1 MQSTRPGRV
10 PLGAGL
16 GPDNPPCPVCG
27 SPLFGWATM
36 RPGATPVRRCERCGL
51 GVAGGAANREEA
63 LAALTGQMRVPN
75 GASFQ
80 ARLGGSGWAGLE
92 PGRRFLFTPAS
103 LRLLGV
109 EGAVARPYIAG
120 AWQTLLNGFTFGHN
134 VALASL
140 GRGSSTAAAHSWQR
154 AVDAVVSVLASPLVL
169 VGAVLIEV
177 AAATAGRGGV
187 LRLPPNH

>member
-1 MQSTRPGRV
+1 VQSTRPGRV

-36 RPGATPVRRCERCGL
+36 RPGPTPVRRCERCGL
-51 GVAGGAANREEA
+51 GVAGGLAGREEV
-63 LAALTGQMRVPN
+63 LAALTGQTRLPN

-92 PGRRFLFTPAS
+92 PGRRFLFTPES

-109 EGAVARPYIAG
+109 EGAVGRPYVAG
-120 AWQTLLNGFTFGHN
+120 AWQTLLNAFTFGHN

-140 GRGSSTAAAHSWQR
+140 GRGSGTAAAHPWQR
-154 AVDAVVSVLASPLVL
+154 AVDAVVSVLATPLVL
-169 VGAVLIEV
+169 VGAVLVEG
-177 AAATAGRGGV
+177 AAAIAGRGGV
-187 LRLPPNH
+187 LGLPPKR